1 MSQRLKADLALAF
14 CSLIWGATFVVVK
27 NALEDASVFVFLA
40 VRFGLAT
47 LLMGAFYGSALR
59 RLNWA
64 TVWAGVQIGVFMF
77 AGYAFQTVGLRF
89 TTPTKAG
96 FLTGFG
102 VVLVPVLLAVFWKR
116 RIHLW
121 AWAGALLALVGLYY
135 LTVPGSESGMAVP
148 GAEGLNRGDV
158 LVFFCAIL
166 FALHIIFVGLYSPHH
181 SVRAL
186 SFLQIATTFVLAA
199 ALLPVLALTGWEPP
213 RIAWTPNFIF
223 AVLLTAVG
231 ATAIAF
237 SIQVWAQRHT
247 SATHTAI
254 LFALEPVFAALTSF
268 VVLGERLGGPGL
280 FGAGLILAGIL
291 LVELKGP
298 APAAPES
305 AAPLAPSETEAP

>member
-47 LLMGAFYGSALR
+47 LLMGAFYLSALR
-59 RLNWA
+59 RLSWSA
-64 TVWAGVQIGVFMF
+64 VWAGVQIGVFMF

-96 FLTGFG
+96 FITGFG

-116 RIHLW
+116 RIHRW
-121 AWAGALLALVGLYY
+121 AWVGALLALVGLYY
-135 LTVPGSESGMAVP
+135 LTLPGSASGSARVA
-148 GAEGLNRGDV
+148 GDGLNLGDV
-158 LVFFCAIL
+158 LVFFCAVL
-166 FALHIIFVGLYSPHH
+166 FALHIIFVGFYSPHH

-186 SFLQIATTFVLAA
+186 SFLQIATTFVLAI
-199 ALLPVLALTGWEPP
+199 ALLPVLTWTGWEPP

-223 AVLLTAVG
+223 AVLVTAVG

-247 SATHTAI
+247 SPTHTAI

-268 VVLGERLGGPGL
+268 VVLGERLGGRGL
-280 FGAGLILAGIL
+280 LGAGLILAGIL
-291 LVELKGP
+291 LAELKGP

-305 AAPLAPSETEAP
+305 SAPPAPAA